1 MNPQTKHATAN
12 FIAHLYK
19 DDPKSANYLDKKRC
33 ELRSYIKKGETSKPL
48 YIKYQEWQATQQ
60 EPTPTPTPKPP
71 PPPPAAPPA
80 PLEPTPPAP
89 TQPTPD
95 VERMKKQIRAMNSK
109 LNDADEQIGDLQDK
123 LAHANEK
130 LDEILHDYKEVCEE
144 RNRLQLKLEGQG
156 MTKETLAQFERY
168 KEVYRNCR
176 CQASKYACLS
186 SPK

>member
-71 PPPPAAPPA
+71 TPA
-80 PLEPTPPAP
+80 PSPLAPPTPPAP

-130 LDEILHDYKEVCEE
+130 LDEILQDYKEVCEE